1 MDFNLRFDS
10 QPCLDVVILDDE
22 VVEEMETFT
31 VTLSTSHPDIQIRD
45 NQVNIVIFDTDS
57 EVSVPAMLSVAEDEG
72 TVQVCATLFNTYNS
86 IDITVTLATSDGTGM
101 CVQQLA
107 LPCVI

>member
-1 MDFNLRFDS
+1 MDFNLRFDR

-31 VTLSTSHPDIQIRD
+31 VTLSTSHPDIQIRE
-45 NQVNIVIFDTDS
+45 NRTIIAIFDTDS
-57 EVSVPAMLSVAEDEG
+57 EVSVTVELSVAEDEE
-72 TVQVCATLFNTYNS
+72 TVQVCATLNTFTS
-86 IDITVTLATSDGTGM
+86 VDTTVTLATSDGTGM

>member
-22 VVEEMETFT
+22 VVEEIETFT
-31 VTLSTSHPDIQIRD
+31 VTLSISHPDIQIHN
-45 NQVNIVIFDTDS
+45 NQTIIEIFDTDA
-57 EVSVPAMLSVAEDEG
+57 EVSVPVMLSVAEDERA
-72 TVQVCATLFNTYNS
+72 VQVCATLNTYTRV
-86 IDITVTLATSDGTGM
+86 DTTVTLATSDGTGM